1 MLLSLKD
8 KAEKKDKDIEKDH
21 PTTSQTPLGTDTP

>member
-8 KAEKKDKDIEKDH
+8 KAKDTMCRSGEQKRVEMML
-21 PTTSQTPLGTDTP
+21 T